1 MTGHPEQWSGQRQR
15 DASELREHLLSA
27 PGGDTM
33 ANSTTTSGSSGSDS
47 GSSAA
52 QQRLEEKRREAEAQG
67 SGAAPASER
76 WAIQVRLTDRDIPTG
91 HVGKTETHAAELQA
105 PVSTGR

>member
-33 ANSTTTSGSSGSDS
+33 ANSTTTSTTTSTN

-76 WAIQVRLTDRDIPTG
+76 WAIQVRLTDRGTPTG
-91 HVGKTETHAAELQA
+91 HAGKTEIQAAELQT